1 MSKLLPPSPFFPVN
15 GAIGKVLP
23 PPKKTKTKNTFFE
36 TGAQDEL
43 ITAGTA
49 PSV

>member
-23 PPKKTKTKNTFFE
+23 PQKKKTKQKTFFE

>member
-23 PPKKTKTKNTFFE
+23 PQKKTKQKTFFE